1 MERDEQIAVVQFL
14 RVKKIPFYAVPNGG
28 SRHMIE
34 AARMKQEGVSSGVP
48 DLVIFLPTKSLYI
61 EMKRKKG
68 GRVSPTQ
75 KQWIETINQYPYAHA
90 VVCHGAT
97 EAINTIKEHLCDTK
111 T

>member
-68 GRVSPTQ
+68 RDLNMEDRYCEY
-75 KQWIETINQYPYAHA
+75 IPYMQAELNA
-90 VVCHGAT
+90 RA
-97 EAINTIKEHLCDTK
+97 KRR
-111 T
+111 